1 LDQHDRIAGSTNLVF
16 QSHFIKDGSLHAL
29 VYSSSVHGPG
39 AGTVRPAAMTGR
51 LCGQGYA
58 RAGPDGSADAATG
71 LDTSTRA
78 RRPAPPLRPGRHPGH
93 RTAAPGPDGQTPEA
107 QIRRRL

>member
-1 LDQHDRIAGSTNLVF
+1 
-16 QSHFIKDGSLHAL
+16 LHAL

-51 LCGQGYA
+51 LCRQGYA

-71 LDTSTRA
+71 RDTSTRGPGGLLHLFDQVGI
-78 RRPAPPLRPGRHPGH
+78 PATELQL
-93 RTAAPGPDGQTPEA
+93 PGPDGQTPEA
-107 QIRRRL
+107 QIRRRLEASPRYGVEVVGPLIEE